1 LRNPGKRRQGHC
13 ARDWHGTSSRVSFAT
28 PPVHALNISAPIDT
42 FLRATLCVTLAFGG
56 GTAAAHL
63 GVPLPYM
70 LGAIFITMGAAI
82 AGWPVARPA
91 RSVVLPMRIVLG
103 VMLGSTITP
112 ELLDHLMAI
121 LGSMMVVPFFVIVA
135 TVFGFVYYHRVAGY
149 SREESFFCAV
159 PGGLH
164 IMTMYAEETGVD
176 IRRVSLAHA
185 LRITFV
191 VILAPLAAR
200 FFVEMPDVNAVRN
213 AATLL
218 DSRATDLVLLA
229 AAGLVGWLVGRS
241 IRMPGAHMV
250 GPMLASAALHVT
262 GITAARPPGEAII
275 ISQAILGAYIGSRYV
290 GEQLSVVRDAVFFAF
305 GHVVMMLCIGFGFAA
320 ILHYGLGVPVLT
332 GLLSFAP
339 GGMAE
344 IGLIALALHL
354 DVGFVAAIQVSRVI
368 TIALFAPYAWERLKS
383 RIFT

>member
-1 LRNPGKRRQGHC
+1 
-13 ARDWHGTSSRVSFAT
+13 
-28 PPVHALNISAPIDT
+28 LNLPAPADA
-42 FLRATLCVTLAFGG
+42 FLRATLCITLAFGG
-56 GTAAAHL
+56 GTVAAHIGL
-63 GVPLPYM
+63 PLPYM

-82 AGWPVARPA
+82 AGWPVTRPA
-91 RSVVLPMRIVLG
+91 RAVVQPMRVVLG

-112 ELLDHLMAI
+112 ALLDHLMAI
-121 LGSMMVVPFFVIVA
+121 LGSMLVVPFFVITA
-135 TVFGFVYYHRVAGY
+135 SAFGLVYYHRVAGY
-149 SREESFFCAV
+149 SREEAFFCAV

-213 AATLL
+213 AATLF
-218 DSRATDLVLLA
+218 DSRVSDLVLLA
-229 AAGLVGWLVGRS
+229 AAGLVGWLVGRTL
-241 IRMPGAHMV
+241 RMPGAHMI
-250 GPMLASAALHVT
+250 GPMLASATLHVS

-275 ISQAILGAYIGSRYV
+275 ISQAILGGYIGSRYV
-290 GEQLSVVRDAVFFAF
+290 GEQLAVVRSAIVYAF
-305 GHVVMMLCIGFGFAA
+305 GHVVMMLSIGFVFAA
-320 ILHYGLGVPVLT
+320 ILHYGFGVPVLT

-354 DVGFVAAIQVSRVI
+354 DVGFVATIQVSRVV

-383 RIFT
+383 RIVT